1 MESSAPEKDIKNEN
15 FEKDNQEKK
24 EKKDKKDE
32 KADDKNENKNIEKKE
47 EKNEDGPITVDDL
60 KTPEIPE
67 DQKEKEKSK
76 EEDKKDGK
84 KEEKKEEY
92 NDIIKELEEILKK
105 VDEKDS
111 DKSLFN
117 LCDKFKNK
125 YKEKLVKDK
134 IPIDK
139 EEILIKNLND
149 IYNKYSNNEEYK
161 KILLE
166 FLFNLYELWPYFYHP
181 EDFSQEINL
190 EYFDNPLNKD
200 KNQDFNLIDLF
211 IAIKPNSNKDE
222 NIPTMNN
229 LIDKFILYIYSNYND
244 YKSLYI
250 ENNLLNSYPSRSVY
264 ISFKI
269 ISLFLFLY
277 KKLTSNNDK
286 NINISLYI
294 ESISNV
300 AKMLLQEASYYNQKF
315 NNEYFENA
323 FADFDF
329 SSEDTVKRKLS
340 NDEFKYLTKYLF
352 KFLSIILIIYESHIE
367 KFDFESDEIR
377 ELYWKIYDNEL
388 SGASYSL
395 KEKKE
400 INLYIYYIFMS
411 FVLDILA
418 FIFTN
423 FFYVDKTNN
432 EKKEFHFDTYDPFYS
447 FEKEK
452 KHMNPLY
459 HIEFLEFILNNIY
472 SNYHSNIIIFIEHF
486 LSLVNLKDELKD
498 KYDSCVQSN
507 IHGGNYFFIF
517 PMNSIGVAS
526 LLFMIN
532 KKNKYKNIYHLYSP
546 LYILDIHLPLI
557 AAMFKGG
564 NTLKY
569 LAIDSLISLVKLFH
583 CNAVVPEMK
592 SLTYYSFDDIFNDIL
607 SFISSQE
614 PDGLRRFVN
623 AQLIYFIGLLQ
634 PEAKKEFFNYYIDRA
649 FKPVEGEHIDDEK
662 TSYFIQ
668 IIKSCINKEIKMNKI
683 NYKFWEE
690 KFIKNIFDKLI
701 FSYEKLFIFEIIE
714 TISQGL
720 NFIHFMILTDKRYF
734 KGELK
739 IYNREYLY
747 YVRKH
752 LNEIISLVEKF
763 IKSSDVDKYK
773 TLGLHTLT
781 NDEETKSI
789 FQAKNAQCQ
798 IMLDLSNVLDN
809 LISRSLNELQEN
821 QQKKNEK
828 K

>member
-1 MESSAPEKDIKNEN
+1 MESSENEKDTK
-15 FEKDNQEKK
+15 KDNMQ
-24 EKKDKKDE
+24 
-32 KADDKNENKNIEKKE
+32 E
-47 EKNEDGPITVDDL
+47 EKNEDGPITEEDL
-60 KTPEIPE
+60 KTPEIKE
-67 DQKEKEKSK
+67 DEKEPAKK
-76 EEDKKDGK
+76 EEDK
-84 KEEKKEEY
+84 KEEKKEEPKEEY
-92 NDIIKELEEILKK
+92 NDIINEI
-105 VDEKDS
+105 DEIIKRVEDKDS

-117 LCDKFKNK
+117 LCDKLKNK
-125 YKEKLVKDK
+125 YREKLIKDK
-134 IPIDK
+134 IPFEK
-139 EEILIKNLND
+139 EEIIIKNLNSL
-149 IYNKYSNNEEYK
+149 YNKYSNNEEYK
-161 KILLE
+161 KIFLE

-181 EDFSQEINL
+181 DDFCSQIDLPQIE
-190 EYFDNPLNKD
+190 NPLNKD
-200 KNQDFNLIDLF
+200 NSQNLDLLNLF
-211 IAIKPNSNKDE
+211 ISIKPKPDNDDE
-222 NIPTMNN
+222 LPSMNN
-229 LIDKFILYIYSNYND
+229 LIDKFIIYIYNNYTD

-264 ISFKI
+264 ISFKL

-277 KKLTSNNDK
+277 KKLTIKDV
-286 NINISLYI
+286 NINLYI
-294 ESISNV
+294 ESVSNV

-329 SSEDTVKRKLS
+329 SSEDKIKRKLS

-352 KFLSIILIIYESHIE
+352 KFLSIILITYESHIE
-367 KFDFESDEIR
+367 KFDFESDDIR
-377 ELYWKIYDNEL
+377 ELYWKIFDNEL
-388 SGASYSL
+388 NGISYSL

-400 INLYIYYIFMS
+400 INLYTYYIYMS

-423 FFYVDKTNN
+423 FFYVDKTDNQQ
-432 EKKEFHFDTYDPFYS
+432 KEFHFDSYDPFYS
-447 FEKEK
+447 FEKSK
-452 KHMNPLY
+452 KNMNPLY
-459 HIEFLEFILNNIY
+459 HIEFLEYILNDVY
-472 SNYHSNIIIFIEHF
+472 YNYHSNIIIFIEHF
-486 LSLVNLKDELKD
+486 LSLINLKDEYKD

-517 PMNSIGVAS
+517 PMNSVGVAA

-532 KKNKYKNIYHLYSP
+532 KKNNYKNIYHLYSP

-557 AAMFKGG
+557 AAFFKGG

-583 CNAVVPEMK
+583 CNAVVPDMK
-592 SLTYYSFDDIFNDIL
+592 ALTYYSFDDIFNDVL

-614 PDGLRRFVN
+614 PDGIRRFVN
-623 AQLIYFIGLLQ
+623 AQLSYFIGLLEG
-634 PEAKKEFFNYYIDRA
+634 PAKKEFFNYYINRA
-649 FKPVEGEHIDDEK
+649 FKPLEGEHIDDEK

-683 NYKFWEE
+683 DFDFWEE
-690 KFIKNIFDKLI
+690 KFIKNIFEKLI
-701 FSYEKLFIFEIIE
+701 FSYEKIFIFEIIE

-720 NFIHFMILTDKRYF
+720 NFIHFMILTDKRHF
-734 KGELK
+734 KGGLK

-747 YVRKH
+747 VIRKN

-763 IKSSDVDKYK
+763 VKSSDAEKYR

-781 NDEETKSI
+781 NDEETKSM

-798 IMLDLSNVLDN
+798 IMLDLTNVLDN
-809 LISRSLNELQEN
+809 LISKSLNELQEEEK
-821 QQKKNEK
+821 KKNEK

>member
-1 MESSAPEKDIKNEN
+1 MESSENEKDTK
-15 FEKDNQEKK
+15 KDNMQ
-24 EKKDKKDE
+24 
-32 KADDKNENKNIEKKE
+32 E
-47 EKNEDGPITVDDL
+47 EKNEDGPITEEDL
-60 KTPEIPE
+60 KTPEIKE
-67 DQKEKEKSK
+67 DEKEPNKK
-76 EEDKKDGK
+76 EEDK
-84 KEEKKEEY
+84 KEEKKEEPKEEY
-92 NDIIKELEEILKK
+92 NDIINEI
-105 VDEKDS
+105 DEIIKRVEDKDS

-117 LCDKFKNK
+117 LCDKLKNK
-125 YKEKLVKDK
+125 YRDKLIKDK
-134 IPIDK
+134 IPFEK
-139 EEILIKNLND
+139 EEIIIKNLNSL
-149 IYNKYSNNEEYK
+149 YNKYSNNEEYK
-161 KILLE
+161 KIFLE

-181 EDFSQEINL
+181 DDFCPEIDL
-190 EYFDNPLNKD
+190 PQIENPLNKD
-200 KNQDFNLIDLF
+200 NSQNLDLLNLF
-211 IAIKPNSNKDE
+211 ISIKPKPDNDDE
-222 NIPTMNN
+222 LPSMNN
-229 LIDKFILYIYSNYND
+229 LIDKFIIYIYNNYND

-264 ISFKI
+264 ISFKL

-277 KKLTSNNDK
+277 KKLTIKDV
-286 NINISLYI
+286 NINLYI
-294 ESISNV
+294 ESVSNV

-329 SSEDTVKRKLS
+329 SSEDKIKRKLS

-352 KFLSIILIIYESHIE
+352 KFLSIILITYESHIE
-367 KFDFESDEIR
+367 KFDFESDDIR
-377 ELYWKIYDNEL
+377 ELYWKIFDNEL
-388 SGASYSL
+388 NGISYSL
-395 KEKKE
+395 NEKKE
-400 INLYIYYIFMS
+400 INLYTYYIYMS

-423 FFYVDKTNN
+423 FFYVDKANN
-432 EKKEFHFDTYDPFYS
+432 QQKEFHFDSYDPFYS
-447 FEKEK
+447 FEKSK

-459 HIEFLEFILNNIY
+459 HIEFLEYILNDVY
-472 SNYHSNIIIFIEHF
+472 YNYHSNIIIFIEHF
-486 LSLVNLKDELKD
+486 LSLINLKDEYKD

-517 PMNSIGVAS
+517 PMNSVGVAA

-532 KKNKYKNIYHLYSP
+532 KKNNYKNIYHLYSP

-557 AAMFKGG
+557 ASFFKGG

-583 CNAVVPEMK
+583 CNAVVPDMK
-592 SLTYYSFDDIFNDIL
+592 SLTYYSFDDIFNDVL

-614 PDGLRRFVN
+614 PDGIRRFVN
-623 AQLIYFIGLLQ
+623 AQLSYFIGLLEG
-634 PEAKKEFFNYYIDRA
+634 PAKKEFFNYYINRA
-649 FKPVEGEHIDDEK
+649 FKPIEGEHIDDEK
-662 TSYFIQ
+662 ISYFIQ

-683 NYKFWEE
+683 DFDFWEE
-690 KFIKNIFDKLI
+690 KFIKNIFEKLI
-701 FSYEKLFIFEIIE
+701 FSYEKIFIFEIIE

-734 KGELK
+734 KGGLK

-747 YVRKH
+747 VIRKN

-763 IKSSDVDKYK
+763 VKSSDAEKYR

-781 NDEETKSI
+781 NDEETKSM

-798 IMLDLSNVLDN
+798 IMLDLTNVLDN
-809 LISRSLNELQEN
+809 LISKSLNELQEEEK
-821 QQKKNEK
+821 KKNEK